1 MGAGSLLR
9 AYRQKARPDPDAETD
24 PDAGPR
30 CRAVCGGD
38 AGDAAAGDL
47 GGGEWTGSSL
57 CYWNMAG
64 TDPDAVNVK

>member
-1 MGAGSLLR
+1 M
-9 AYRQKARPDPDAETD
+9 PDPDAVPYVGAT
-24 PDAGPR
+24 
-30 CRAVCGGD
+30 RATQRLVIW
-38 AGDAAAGDL
+38 